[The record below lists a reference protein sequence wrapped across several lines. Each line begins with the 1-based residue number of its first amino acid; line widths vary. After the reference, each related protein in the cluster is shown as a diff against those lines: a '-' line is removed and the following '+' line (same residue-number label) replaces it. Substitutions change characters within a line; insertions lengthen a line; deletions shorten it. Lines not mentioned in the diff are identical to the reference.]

1 MADAVLLYQDKSAT
15 GGLWKAVDTTDGYTG
30 EGGSPDTALSQL
42 AHLIVSRTAAGSTAP
57 ARKPAIYAAML
68 AASNAV
74 SLGNIA
80 ADEMFAGSPTF
91 DVTFFPA

>member
-15 GGLWKAVDTTDGYTG
+15 GGLWKAVDTTTG
-30 EGGSPDTALSQL
+30 DMAEGGSPDTALAQL
-42 AHLIVSRTAAGSTAP
+42 AHAIKGRTTPP
-57 ARKPAIYAAML
+57 ARSPAIYAAML
-68 AASNAV
+68 GAANAV

-80 ADEMFAGSPTF
+80 ANELFAGAASF

>member
-15 GGLWKAVDTTDGYTG
+15 GGLWKAVDTTTG
-30 EGGSPDTALSQL
+30 DMAEGGSPDTALAQL
-42 AHLIVSRTAAGSTAP
+42 AHAIKSRTTAP
-57 ARKPAIYAAML
+57 ARSPAVYAAML

-74 SLGNIA
+74 LLGNIA
-80 ADEMFAGSPTF
+80 ADELFAGSPTF